1 MRGCVSGLY
10 PILLLCVW
18 DWVFSLGCFTQTR
31 TPWTFRI
38 RLEPQGS
45 GFCSMLGGKKMNFF
59 PSPLSFFSHTGSC
72 CPWQCWAPS
81 WLKVSTLAFP
91 CSAPNAF
98 PSAQYSAQSSRHCKD
113 PVLLSPSHLP
123 IKIYFHIHPFV
134 CFIYSSVSRIWVFK
148 VHNHWLCSLFDFRHL
163 VHSIYSIN
171 NCYFIYMIN
180 DKSEIITNSIFSAC
194 QSPKNHPECSELMAE
209 AKDPYFYNSVLSDKL
224 LTTYEP
230 QYSCVGMG
238 KTMLFL

>member
-1 MRGCVSGLY
+1 MGVFLGFIPSCYSASETEFFHWDVSL
-10 PILLLCVW
+10 
-18 DWVFSLGCFTQTR
+18 
-31 TPWTFRI
+31 
-38 RLEPQGS
+38 RLEHCGHLEYGWSPREVDFAQCLVERKWIS
-45 GFCSMLGGKKMNFF
+45 SPL
-59 PSPLSFFSHTGSC
+59 PSPFFSHTGSY
-72 CPWQCWAPS
+72 CPWGCWAPS

-98 PSAQYSAQSSRHCKD
+98 PSAQYSAQSSTHCKD

-134 CFIYSSVSRIWVFK
+134 CFIYSSVPRIWIFK
-148 VHNHWLCSLFDFRHL
+148 VHNHWFCSLFDFRHL
-163 VHSIYSIN
+163 VRSTYSIN
-171 NCYFIYMIN
+171 SCYFIYMIN

-194 QSPKNHPECSELMAE
+194 QSPKNHPECPELMAE
-209 AKDPYFYNSVLSDKL
+209 AKDPYFYNSVLLDQL
-224 LTTYEP
+224 LSTYEP